1 MKEFSYEAIVKDPAV
16 FADNRLPAHAD
27 FVARADRGERI
38 GGDTRLRQYLDGVW
52 KFHYARNIHAAPEGF
67 WAPDYDTDSWET
79 IRVPAHIQMEGY
91 DKPAYVNT
99 QYPWDAAEA
108 LQPGQVPEFFNPVA
122 DYVTEFQLPFAWQGK
137 TVNLCFEGVES
148 GFALWLNGQYIGYS
162 EDSFDPAEF
171 ALKEALRPGWNKLAV
186 RVFKWTPGSWFED
199 QDFYRFSGI
208 FRSVYL
214 SYIPDLAVLELFDA
228 CRILVTPGMVELGA
242 KQEALNFEFGRQ
254 AAKAC
259 DYIIL
264 AGFLPKIPTYLIDQ
278 FPNRIIN
285 IHPALLP
292 KFGGKGM
299 WGHHVHEAVKAAG
312 ETVSG
317 ITIHF
322 VNPELD
328 AGEHIAQFSVDL
340 DPKDTPDD
348 IAAKVH
354 ELEMKHYPLVIEQV
368 IKNNIV

>member
-1 MKEFSYEAIVKDPAV
+1 MEKPVRLAI
-16 FADNRLPAHAD
+16 
-27 FVARADRGERI
+27 FVT
-38 GGDTRLRQYLDGVW
+38 GGGTNCE
-52 KFHYARNIHAAPEGF
+52 NI
-67 WAPDYDTDSWET
+67 
-79 IRVPAHIQMEGY
+79 IRY
-91 DKPAYVNT
+91 
-99 QYPWDAAEA
+99 
-108 LQPGQVPEFFNPVA
+108 
-122 DYVTEFQLPFAWQGK
+122 
-137 TVNLCFEGVES
+137 FEGRPEVEIPIVVS
-148 GFALWLNGQYIGYS
+148 SRSDAYALVR
-162 EDSFDPAEF
+162 AE
-171 ALKEALRPGWNKLAV
+171 KLGVPTTVITRQQLLDEPRRVIQAV
-186 RVFKWTPGSWFED
+186 RG
-199 QDFYRFSGI
+199 
-208 FRSVYL
+208 
-214 SYIPDLAVLELFDA
+214 
-228 CRILVTPGMVELGA
+228 
-242 KQEALNFEFGRQ
+242 
-254 AAKAC
+254 C

-328 AGEHIAQFSVDL
+328 AGAHIAQFSVDL

-368 IKNNIV
+368 IKNHIV